1 MSEITNVNI
10 NSDFLWDN
18 YGVNADCAGFIYDQT
33 NLFVNETTGEM
44 NVPYYAQV
52 KFMNLLEPSDRVIV
66 VLKCR
71 QCVSKN
77 TIITVDSKDEDI
89 VGCNTIETIYNHWK
103 KTKEKMKIMTLD
115 GGYQGCYDEIEDIWE
130 TGIKEVYRHTFS
142 NGQYLDCTKDHQ
154 INTLNGFKKAE
165 DLTIEDNIIAPK
177 YSNLSYEILKLVSV
191 KFKANEMTYDLR
203 TKKHHS
209 FIANHIHVHNS
220 GFSTAIVALA
230 TFQAYFGLYKEI
242 AIVSASA
249 GQAEKVLDRIKKAFN
264 SMADEFKPNFVRQNL
279 TMLELQNGTKIHSL
293 SSNPDTARGY
303 TGVVYLDEF
312 GVVSEKDSNELW
324 KALYP
329 TITTGG
335 RIVAVSTPK
344 GKKGK
349 FYDLATKSLSEL
361 TGKKVLN
368 ESVRYRVSVDD
379 VPHIKHAR
387 DYGGLFDGLTAEE
400 IQQEYGMMFVDENED
415 SFYTPDFIAHNL
427 YCKDTV
433 TLKGEQISPPLLTDY
448 SEIFPDELLEKY
460 ETDADFKITEDMYI
474 QNNLKISYL
483 NEIYSEFTAGWDIAS
498 VNDDSFLAIAGKRI
512 DNPTVKDV
520 ILLLDMKKFS
530 TDTIV
535 QSKHVKRLTQIF
547 NLVSAIGDGTGIGR
561 GAMENLINDEEISD
575 IWDKVVVNNKEMKI
589 DLHNDLKNTLSNGE
603 LKMRYEETKFYQNI
617 YKQMYNLYL
626 INGILK
632 GKGGKDD
639 FPNVL
644 AYLILANKVGTESG
658 IFFI

>member
-1 MSEITNVNI
+1 MLNRIFAGDGWYSKSSTHGNEVGIGSPSLKFLHQIRFLLSKYGIFASITKTKNQNFWKLRFSQYEYVEKFVNEIGIFGKELRRELKKVNNVNI
-10 NSDFLWDN
+10 LKHR
-18 YGVNADCAGFIYDQT
+18 
-33 NLFVNETTGEM
+33 
-44 NVPYYAQV
+44 V
-52 KFMNLLEPSDRVIV
+52 KS
-66 VLKCR
+66 
-71 QCVSKN
+71 
-77 TIITVDSKDEDI
+77 
-89 VGCNTIETIYNHWK
+89 
-103 KTKEKMKIMTLD
+103 
-115 GGYQGCYDEIEDIWE
+115 
-130 TGIKEVYRHTFS
+130 IKYI
-142 NGQYLDCTKDHQ
+142 GK
-154 INTLNGFKKAE
+154 
-165 DLTIEDNIIAPK
+165 
-177 YSNLSYEILKLVSV
+177 
-191 KFKANEMTYDLR
+191 EMTYDMT
-203 TKKHHS
+203 TKKYHS
-209 FIANHIHVHNS
+209 YSANGIICSNS
-220 GFSTAIVALA
+220 GFSTAVVAKA
-230 TFQAYFGLYKEI
+230 VFESYFGLYKEI

-448 SEIFPDELLEKY
+448 SEIFPDELVEKY
-460 ETDADFKITEDMYI
+460 ETDADFKITEDLYI